1 MTQTRLQLTFAG
13 AEPRAV
19 VERALAA
26 GFLPDSAPG
35 TVKIDGA
42 KASTDRPVAEL
53 VDTVDDLAVSW
64 GEEARLQRNRAR
76 DRLYLHRSRYEVSA
90 EALVELLRD
99 MPFEACTTSTL
110 DPTWWQ
116 GHDSIHGWAFALKG
130 AGHRLVSRRVVDRG
144 PWRLHRDGDLTVF
157 QFHDLGVDEAT
168 ALAQAAPGHALLAP
182 MWLGGHY
189 AGQSWAFKSNAYDYK
204 PQFYERETQTS
215 VLLFHEGEAPR
226 RTIGIA
232 AGSRIHQLFAEQVS
246 QVRFVYM
253 DEESARKQLE
263 TLWLYAIE
271 SYAMTYSGETR
282 IDTDY
287 VPSEVVL
294 PLWV

>member
-1 MTQTRLQLTFAG
+1 MLAELQLNISG
-13 AEPRAV
+13 CEPRRL
-19 VERALAA
+19 VESALTA
-26 GFLPDSAPG
+26 GFLPATPP
-35 TVKIDGA
+35 TLILIDGA
-42 KASTDRPVAEL
+42 KVKDARLLDEL
-53 VDTVDDLAVSW
+53 VAVNDQLSVTW
-64 GEEARLQRNRAR
+64 GEDAILEYSRNR
-76 DRLYLHRSRYEVSA
+76 DHMMLHRSRYEVSA
-90 EALVELLRD
+90 EALVELLRN

-130 AGHRLVSRRVVDRG
+130 TGHRLVSRRVVDRG

-263 TLWLYAIE
+263 ILWLYAIE
-271 SYAMTYSGETR
+271 SYSMSGNSEIR
-282 IDTDY
+282 IDTGYAPLEVDL
-287 VPSEVVL
+287 PS
-294 PLWV
+294 WV

>member
-1 MTQTRLQLTFAG
+1 MLAELQLNISG
-13 AEPRAV
+13 GEPRRL
-19 VERALAA
+19 VECALTA
-26 GFLPDSAPG
+26 GFLPATPP
-35 TVKIDGA
+35 TRVLVDGA
-42 KASTDRPVAEL
+42 KVKDARLLDEL
-53 VDTVDDLAVSW
+53 VAVNDQLSVTW
-64 GEEARLQRNRAR
+64 GEDAILEYSRAR
-76 DRLYLHRSRYEVSA
+76 DHMMLHRSRYEVSA

-130 AGHRLVSRRVVDRG
+130 TGHRLVSRRVVDRG

-263 TLWLYAIE
+263 ILWLYAIE
-271 SYAMTYSGETR
+271 SSVMTYNGETR